1 MIGLSI
7 DTQKLLHRLERLRL
21 KAIPYAVA
29 MAMTWTA
36 KAAAEAFAKQ
46 LGDKLDRPTPFTLRS
61 ARFRPAN
68 KEKTEFDVYIQD
80 EASKGVPPA
89 KYLLALV
96 RGGYRKNKA
105 TENLLRRAGILP
117 GGWQVQPGADAPL
130 DGYGNLQGG
139 GGRYTAIL
147 SALKAHRETGFTMNR
162 TAASAK
168 RNAKT
173 QRDYFVLYSLKTKT
187 PTGVYTRTGRGGSS
201 IKQILAF
208 TPKRSKYPKM
218 LDFRE
223 TIGRAFRETFDRNF
237 REGLRRMLDKVKSW

>member
-1 MIGLSI
+1 MIKLTI
-7 DTQKLLHRLERLRL
+7 ETQKLLHRLERIRL
-21 KAIPYAVA
+21 KGIPYAVA

-36 KAAAEAFAKQ
+36 KAAAEAFGKV
-46 LGDKLDRPTPFTLRS
+46 LERDLDRPTPFTRRA
-61 ARFRPAN
+61 ARYKPAN

-80 EASKGVPPA
+80 EASKGVSPA

-96 RGGYRKNKA
+96 KGGYRRNKG

-117 GGWQVQPGADAPL
+117 GGWQVQPGADAQL

-147 SALKAHRETGFTMNR
+147 SALKAHRETGYAMNR
-162 TAASAK
+162 TAASSK

-187 PTGVYTRTGRGGSS
+187 PTGVYTRSGRGGRD

-208 TPKRSKYPKM
+208 TPKRAKYRKT
-218 LDFRE
+218 LDFAG
-223 TIGRAFRETFDRNF
+223 TIGKAFRETFDRNF